1 MSSIH
6 KELTELAIKMG
17 APVVGHNVSEQIR
30 AINVHLGGTSHGA
43 NISERIDELTKV
55 WSAGGNSGI
64 SMGIILGHGTADS
77 VIDKVIAEEE

>member
-55 WSAGGNSGI
+55 WSSGSTTAGVASI
-64 SMGIILGHGTADS
+64 AAVGTSAS
-77 VIDKVIAEEE
+77 SQGEITQ

>member
-55 WSAGGNSGI
+55 WSSGSTTAGI
-64 SMGIILGHGTADS
+64 FALVTVGTS
-77 VIDKVIAEEE
+77 ESSQGLTPTE

>member
-55 WSAGGNSGI
+55 WSSGSDTAGI
-64 SMGIILGHGTADS
+64 STLLTAGISASSEGATPT
-77 VIDKVIAEEE
+77 E

>member
-55 WSAGGNSGI
+55 WSSGSVSAGAFT
-64 SMGIILGHGTADS
+64 LLTAGTSAS
-77 VIDKVIAEEE
+77 TQGATQTE

>member
-55 WSAGGNSGI
+55 WSSGSVTAGI
-64 SMGIILGHGTADS
+64 STLVTVGTS
-77 VIDKVIAEEE
+77 ESSQGLTPTE